1 MDNGA
6 TKGGS
11 SSVLDTVRKAPGL
24 EDLWQLHYSEE
35 GGATHNTAERQIANL
50 QGVDKGNYLKVTALE
65 NGRFEVFNSRDGA
78 TKAYP
83 PK

>member
-11 SSVLDTVRKAPGL
+11 PSVWEVVTKAPGL

-35 GGATHNTAERQIANL
+35 GGPSHNVAERQIANV
-50 QGVDKGNYLKVTALE
+50 QGTDAGNYLKVTVLE
-65 NGRFEVFNSRDGA
+65 NGRFEVFNSRNGV
-78 TKAYP
+78 TKAYS